1 MKQSVSDA
9 LLLVMLFYSK
19 PKRKESLKTMRDV
32 CLHAGQEPSA
42 KNKVDCLTVAWYLIN
57 RNLSMISK

>member
-1 MKQSVSDA
+1 MLYCRDA
-9 LLLVMLFYSK
+9 LLLET
-19 PKRKESLKTMRDV
+19 KRKESLKTMRDV